1 MGYVE
6 LVLGGDAML
15 GRLFNKRLSV
25 VPPHHVWG
33 NAIRSWRNSDLFI
46 VNLETTITDS
56 TKATPKTFN
65 YKLSPQFGDVLS
77 AGKIGFASL
86 ANNHILD
93 FGVEGLNDTVSILNS
108 MHIGHAGAG
117 ILRRARQPAIIKFGD
132 MSIAFISAADHYAHW
147 AATSTQP
154 GIWYVDIENRDWE
167 HVLRNVYNLKQVV
180 DIVIVSLHWGP
191 NWQEVVDDNRQVF
204 AKHLVKAGADIIHG
218 HSAHHLQRAERIGD
232 SIVFYSLGGLIDD
245 YAVDENF
252 RSNVGTVAKI
262 IVGKRTGIYDVKMI
276 PTKITDMQVN
286 LAIGDDAA
294 FALNVLSG

>member
-15 GRLFNKRLSV
+15 GRLFNDRLSV
-25 VPPHHVWG
+25 VSPHHVWG

-56 TKATPKTFN
+56 TKATTKTFN
-65 YKLSPQFGDVLS
+65 YKLSPQFADVLS

-93 FGVEGLNDTVSILNS
+93 FGIEGLNDTVSILNS
-108 MHIGHAGAG
+108 MKIGHAGAG
-117 ILRRARQPAIIKFGD
+117 TLGRARQPAIINFKNT
-132 MSIAFISAADHYAHW
+132 SIAFISAADHYAHW
-147 AATSTQP
+147 AATPTQP
-154 GIWYVDIENRDWE
+154 GIWYVDIENRDWD
-167 HVLRNVYNLKQVV
+167 HVLHNVHNLKRVA

-191 NWQEVVDDNRQVF
+191 NWQELVDNNRQIF
-204 AKHLVKAGADIIHG
+204 ARKLVKAGADIIHG
-218 HSAHHLQRAERIGD
+218 HSPHHLQKAERIGN

-252 RSNVGTVAKI
+252 RSNVGAVAKI
-262 IVGKRTGIYDVKMI
+262 IVGGRAGIYDVKMI

-286 LAIGDDAA
+286 LAVGDDAA
-294 FALNVLSG
+294 FALNVLNV